1 MKKNLSIFLF
11 AAFCSITLFSCSKN
25 NGSDGTVNIRLTD
38 APADLDSVF
47 VDVREIKIKVGSD
60 IADSLTDNGWQ
71 SLTTKAGIYNLLR
84 FQKGVDTLIAT
95 GIAPTSYIKEIRLI
109 LGDRNSVVDTFH
121 VSHPLTIPSGSESGL
136 KIKINK
142 KLNSSIN
149 NFLIDFDTD
158 LSIKKESNGYKLRP
172 VIRLK

>member
-1 MKKNLSIFLF
+1 MKTILSIFLF
-11 AAFCSITLFSCSKN
+11 ASLCTITLFSCTKN
-25 NGSDGTVNIRLTD
+25 DSADSTINVRLTD

-47 VDVREIKIKVGSD
+47 VDVKEIKIKVGDD
-60 IADSLTDNGWQ
+60 IADSLNDNGWQ

-84 FQKGVDTLIAT
+84 FQNGVDTLIAT

-109 LGDRNSVVDTFH
+109 LGDRNSVVDTFGI
-121 VSHPLTIPSGSESGL
+121 SHPLTIPSGSESGL

-142 KLNSSIN
+142 KLNSSLN

-172 VIRLK
+172 VIKLK